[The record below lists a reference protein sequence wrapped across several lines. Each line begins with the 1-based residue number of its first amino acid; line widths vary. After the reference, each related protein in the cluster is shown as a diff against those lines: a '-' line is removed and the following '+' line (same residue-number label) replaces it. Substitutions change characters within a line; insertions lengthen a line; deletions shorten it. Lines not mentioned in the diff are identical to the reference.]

1 MCRMNISEKFERD
14 YELAGCCAY
23 RVGGPADWFFDA
35 GSVEDLVTAVE
46 WADKEGVKVFV
57 MGRGTNVL
65 FDDEGFRGLVVRF
78 KSDGLELDGEK
89 VVADAGVLMPKL
101 VRAAG
106 EAGLTGFEAWNGL
119 PGTVGGAVY
128 GNAGSFGV
136 EVKDVLE
143 RAEVFVPGEGVK
155 EFGVEDFEFGYRDS
169 ALKRNGGV
177 VLRVIFRLKKGDA
190 EEIKANMAEIAKK
203 RVGKQPPGASCG
215 SFFKNPVDHP
225 AGWLIEQCGLKGKSV
240 GGAMIS
246 EDHANFFLNK
256 ESAKAS
262 DILGL
267 ARIAKEAVKEKFG
280 IELEEEVVYVAP

>member
-1 MCRMNISEKFERD
+1 MNIAEKFERD
-14 YELAGCCAY
+14 YELAGCCTY

-35 GSVEDLVTAVE
+35 GSVEELVEAIE
-46 WADKEGVKVFV
+46 WADGEGVKVFV
-57 MGRGTNVL
+57 MGAGSNVI
-65 FDDEGFRGLVVRF
+65 FDDAGFRGLVVRF
-78 KSDGLELDGEK
+78 RGGDLKVEGEK
-89 VVADAGVLMPKL
+89 IVVDAGVLMPKL
-101 VRAAG
+101 VRAAA
-106 EAGLTGFEAWNGL
+106 EAGLAGLEAWSGL

-143 RAEVFVPGEGVK
+143 KAEVFVPGEGVK
-155 EFGVEDFEFGYRDS
+155 EFGVEDFEFDYRS
-169 ALKRNGGV
+169 SKLKRGENSV
-177 VLRVIFRLKKGDA
+177 VLRAVFKLKTGDA
-190 EEIKANMAEIAKK
+190 EEIKANMKEITGK

-225 AGWLIEQCGLKGKSV
+225 AGWLLDQCGLKGRRV

-262 DILGL
+262 DILEL
-267 ARIAKEAVKEKFG
+267 ARLAKEAVKEKFG
-280 IELEEEVVYVAP
+280 IELEEEVVYVAA